1 MDFDRLVENNGVYLY
16 QDNNINTITIRL
28 NFMGGLSNRDCAIDD
43 LLCYYLAM
51 TNKNFKNDNEITQRS
66 KELYSLNLFFSN
78 EYCSKQKYITVDIN
92 LISPESID
100 VDYYKDAFEF
110 IRQIIKEPDFTNEEM
125 FKIIKRKYLAQRR
138 ADLSD
143 IDEYVDSMY
152 NQTVTPE
159 KNRKYDYATDMR
171 YITRVVN
178 SITLDELKKE
188 YEYMINN
195 YHSGFV
201 YGKISEDRFNE
212 FVDSMSLLRTKQEV
226 TYERDVPT
234 IEGETEIDVDGEQSY
249 IYVTYD
255 MDQVSF
261 AQLRLLRKLLN
272 SSVGLCYQILREK
285 GGLVYSS
292 SASILYY
299 LKKMYFYGEIDKDKK
314 EQFIKGVEEIVR
326 LLQDKDVLN
335 NFLERAKVEML
346 IDEVYISEDADKIVN
361 EVLDSYV
368 LKLYEGLNRT
378 EVNHQILDETADSLY
393 NVTKSLKRKN
403 VFMARGMDNE

>member
-43 LLCYYLAM
+43 LLCYYLAV

-159 KNRKYDYATDMR
+159 KNRKYDDATDMR

>member
-28 NFMGGLSNRDCAIDD
+28 NFMSGLSNRDCAIDD
-43 LLCYYLAM
+43 LLCYYLAV
-51 TNKNFKNDNEITQRS
+51 TNKNFKDDNEITQRS

-78 EYCSKQKYITVDIN
+78 EYCSKQNYMTVDIN

-110 IRQIIKEPDFTNEEM
+110 IRQIVNEPDFTNEEM

-152 NQTVTPE
+152 NQTVMPE

-195 YHSGFV
+195 FHSGFV

-272 SSVGLCYQILREK
+272 SSAGLCYQILREK

-299 LKKMYFYGEIDKDKK
+299 LKKMCFYGEIDKDKK

-346 IDEVYISEDADKIVN
+346 VDEVCISEDADKIVN
-361 EVLDSYV
+361 EILESYV

-378 EVNHQILDETADSLY
+378 EVNRQILDETADSLY

-403 VFMARGMDNE
+403 VFMARGIDNE